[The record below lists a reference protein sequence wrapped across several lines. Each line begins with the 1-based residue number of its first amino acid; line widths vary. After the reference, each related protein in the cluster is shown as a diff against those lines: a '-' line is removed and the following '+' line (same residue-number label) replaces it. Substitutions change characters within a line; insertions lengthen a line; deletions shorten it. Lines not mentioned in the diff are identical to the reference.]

1 MIIGRNPELNQLR
14 NYYERDKSQI
24 LVVYGQ
30 KYIGKTSLIKEFTAD
45 KPGFYFMCE
54 PASEKEQKYRLGLR
68 LADLGIK
75 SYKYPELSDVF
86 EIIGKKHTQKKVIV
100 FDEFQ
105 NILKSCPDFFD
116 ELISYIHSKWNN
128 QEFLVILLSS
138 SVGFV
143 ENSLVSKIGD
153 AAFELSGFL
162 KLKELSFY
170 DLREYFSLYTNDDC
184 AVCYSILGGV
194 PGLWKMFD
202 EHISVKDNIVKNL
215 LSKSGSLH
223 NVAKELVS
231 EELRETAVYNT
242 ILCALASGM
251 NKLNDLFEHTGFSR
265 AKISVYIKN
274 LMELELVSKLFSV
287 DTEGRDNAQKGLYGI
302 SNKLVDFYYTF
313 MFKHSSYLETSSA
326 EEFYRLIVSPG
337 IKNYVDKYFGEICL
351 EYLNKLNDK
360 KKLPINVERFGKWI
374 GKQGNLDILGRS
386 EDQKFI
392 ICLCAY
398 EKAMVT
404 YEDYMNLMYCAGKA
418 KINSD
423 YIYLFAGNR
432 FDEKL
437 SLEAKVRKNL
447 RLLLLDNL

>member
-1 MIIGRNPELNQLR
+1 MIIGRNSELNQLG
-14 NYYERDKSQI
+14 NYYDRDKSQI
-24 LVVYGQ
+24 LVLYGQ
-30 KYIGKTSLIKEFTAD
+30 KYIGKTALIKEFMSD
-45 KPGFYFMCE
+45 KPGFYYACE
-54 PASEKEQKYRLGLR
+54 PASEREQKYRLGLR

-75 SYKYPELSDVF
+75 TMKYSELSEVF
-86 EIIGKKHTQKKVIV
+86 TCIGKKHTQKKVIV

-105 NILKSCPDFFD
+105 NILKSNPDFFD
-116 ELISYIHSKWNN
+116 EIISFIHANWNN
-128 QEFLVILLSS
+128 QEYLVVMISS

-170 DLREYFSLYTNDDC
+170 DLRDYFSLYTNDDC

-202 EHISVKDNIVKNL
+202 EHASIKDNIVKNL
-215 LSKSGSLH
+215 LAANGPLR
-223 NVAKELVS
+223 NVARELIT

-242 ILCALASGM
+242 ILSAMANGM
-251 NKLNDLFEHTGFSR
+251 NKLNDLYEHTEFSR

-274 LMELELVSKLFSV
+274 LMELELVEKLFSM
-287 DTEGRDNAQKGLYGI
+287 DTDGRDNSQKGLYGI
-302 SNKLVDFYYTF
+302 SNKLVDFYYSF
-313 MFKHSSYLETSSA
+313 MFNKASYLETSSP
-326 EEFYRLIVSPG
+326 EEFYRLCVVPG
-337 IKNYVDKYFGEICL
+337 LKAYVDKYFDKICL
-351 EYLNKLNDK
+351 EYLNRLNDK
-360 KKLPINVERFGKWI
+360 KKLPINIERFGKWI
-374 GKQGNLDILGRS
+374 GKQGNIDILGRA
-386 EDQKFI
+386 EDRKYI

-398 EKAMVT
+398 DKAMVT
-404 YEDYMNLMYCAGKA
+404 YDDYEMLLYLADKA
-418 KINSD
+418 KISSD